1 MIIFTLALLL
11 LIGGY
16 VVYGAYVNRIFG
28 PDNRKTPALL
38 MTLVCSTYICIAP
51 EGLEL
56 PQPVAYGIGGAC
68 TLIAVVWFI
77 AWYRKERKL

>member
-1 MIIFTLALLL
+1 
-11 LIGGY
+11 
-16 VVYGAYVNRIFG
+16 
-28 PDNRKTPALL
+28 

-77 AWYRKERKL
+77 AWYRKDRKL